1 MTMTE
6 TKGTALLH
14 VIICGSISIT
24 TGDTQQSSAQEKAI
38 TEVKDSSSKWFI

>member
-14 VIICGSISIT
+14 LIICGSIFIT
-24 TGDTQQSSAQEKAI
+24 TDATQQSSAQEKAKP
-38 TEVKDSSSKWFI
+38 EVKDSSSKWFI

>member
-14 VIICGSISIT
+14 VIICSSVFIT
-24 TGDTQQSSAQEKAI
+24 TDDAQQSNTPEKAKP
-38 TEVKDSSSKWFI
+38 EGKDSLSKWFI

>member
-14 VIICGSISIT
+14 LIICGSIFIT
-24 TGDTQQSSAQEKAI
+24 TDDTQQNSTPKKTKPEG
-38 TEVKDSSSKWFI
+38 KDSLSKWFI